1 MKKIVGIVKLI
12 KVMRANRVAWSNF
25 PFRKAK
31 FRMKLFS
38 KTNERENS
46 LKKGNNL
53 SAQNKPKAS
62 SGTAKAIW

>member
-1 MKKIVGIVKLI
+1 MKATLRKFKWATAEPIVKKIVGIVKLI

-38 KTNERENS
+38 KTNER
-46 LKKGNNL
+46 
-53 SAQNKPKAS
+53 
-62 SGTAKAIW
+62 